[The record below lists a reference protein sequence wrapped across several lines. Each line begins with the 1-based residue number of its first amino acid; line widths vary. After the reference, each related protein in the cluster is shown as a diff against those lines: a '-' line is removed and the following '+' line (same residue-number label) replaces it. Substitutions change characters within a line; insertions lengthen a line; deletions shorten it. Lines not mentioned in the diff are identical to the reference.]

1 MNYKYLLRLI
11 GRAVAFGSLLSW
23 FIIFLIALLF
33 SENRMVRITLNP
45 NKLHEFWFEFVLLV
59 VGMVGWLYDYYYR
72 KRLEDTKTDRKP
84 GAELVETSSE

>member
-45 NKLHEFWFEFVLLV
+45 NKLHEFWFEFVLLI

-84 GAELVETSSE
+84 DVEVEKPSFE